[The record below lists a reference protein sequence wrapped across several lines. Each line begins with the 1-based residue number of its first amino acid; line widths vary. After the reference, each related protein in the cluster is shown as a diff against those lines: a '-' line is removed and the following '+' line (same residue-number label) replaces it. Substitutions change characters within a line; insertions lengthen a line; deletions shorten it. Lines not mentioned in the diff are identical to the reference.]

1 VTDDNESESPE
12 LAPPAHHPDARAG
25 RVAIVGRP
33 NVGKSTLVN
42 ALLGQKLVIAT
53 SRPGTTRS
61 SVLAVY
67 AQDDPP
73 TQIAFVDTP
82 GLHRPKSELGKLLR
96 EEAER
101 GLSDLDAVVLMLE
114 APSGKGRGDVTQLQD
129 DDERVIEMLA
139 QVHAPMIVVINK
151 VDLLTD
157 KTKLLPLLIRM
168 NERLSPAALVPVS
181 ATKGVNLKELIAE
194 LRKLLPEGVLYDP
207 DFLTDRPERFFV
219 SELVREAV
227 FERTRAEIPHGIA
240 IVIDRFVEERNHT
253 LIEASLVVEKNSHK
267 AIVIGAGGKMLV
279 DIGTAARLRIEDF
292 LGRKVMLKLWVK
304 VIAGWTGDPRRVR
317 ELALEPGK

>member
-1 VTDDNESESPE
+1 MTDEKPAESPDNS
-12 LAPPAHHPDARAG
+12 PPAHDPDARAG
-25 RVAIVGRP
+25 RVAVVGRP

-67 AQDDPP
+67 AADDPP

-101 GLSDLDAVVLMLE
+101 GLNDVDAVVLMLE
-114 APSGKGRGDVTQLQD
+114 APSGKGRGDVTQLHD
-129 DDERVIEMLA
+129 DDERVIRMLA
-139 QVHAPMIVVINK
+139 DVNAPVLVAINK
-151 VDLLTD
+151 VDRLTD
-157 KTKLLPLLIRM
+157 KTRLLPLLTSM
-168 NERLSPAALVPVS
+168 NERLSPAALVPIS
-181 ATKGVNLKELIAE
+181 ATKGVNLMELVAE

-227 FERTRAEIPHGIA
+227 FERTRAEIPHGVA
-240 IVIDRFVEERNHT
+240 VVIDRFLEEGRHT
-253 LIEASLVVEKNSHK
+253 RVEASLVVEKKSHK
-267 AIVIGAGGKMLV
+267 GIVIGAGGKMLV
-279 DIGTAARLRIEDF
+279 DIGTSARERIEDF
-292 LGRKVMLKLWVK
+292 LGRKVVLKLWVK
-304 VIAGWTGDPRRVR
+304 VIPGWTGDPRRVR
-317 ELALEPGK
+317 ELALEPGR

>member
-1 VTDDNESESPE
+1 VTDSTTDVPPE
-12 LAPPAHHPDARAG
+12 IEPPAHHPDARAG

-53 SRPGTTRS
+53 SRAGTTRS

-67 AQDDPP
+67 AADDPP

-101 GLSDLDAVVLMLE
+101 GLNDVDAVVLMLE
-114 APSGKGRGDVTQLQD
+114 SPSGKGRGDVTELHD
-129 DDERVIEMLA
+129 DDERVIAMLDGLN
-139 QVHAPMIVVINK
+139 APLVVAINK
-151 VDLLTD
+151 VDKLDD
-157 KTKLLPLLIRM
+157 KTRLLPLLVSL
-168 NERLSPAALVPVS
+168 NERLSPAALLPIS
-181 ATKGVNLKELIAE
+181 AIKGVNLPELLKEL
-194 LRKLLPEGVLYDP
+194 RRLLPVGVLYDP
-207 DFLTDRPERFFV
+207 DFITDRPERFFV

-240 IVIDRFVEERNHT
+240 VVIDRYLEEGRHT
-253 LIEASLVVEKNSHK
+253 RIEASLVVEKKSHK
-267 AIVIGAGGKMLV
+267 GIVIGAGGKMLV
-279 DIGTAARLRIEDF
+279 DIGTAARERIEEF
-292 LGRKVMLKLWVK
+292 LGRKAVLKLWVK
-304 VIAGWTGDPRRVR
+304 VIPGWTGNARRVR